1 LTISLTFANLIAR
14 VQFRRAEFFGRSD
27 RMSNLRI
34 LMLTTFCIATG
45 TSASAGLKDGETIVF
60 LGDSITQ
67 QGAASNGYVTL
78 FREAMEKSRPNSGIK
93 VIGAGISGHKVPNL
107 EARLDKDVLAHKP
120 GVVVIYIGINDVWHS
135 KNGQGTPAEKFESG
149 LRSLISRCNAA
160 GAKVILSTPS
170 VIGEKHDGSNE
181 LDSML
186 EEYAAVSRKVAME
199 TDATLLDLRA
209 AFISNLKE
217 YNVANQPQGVLTTDG
232 VHLNDAGNRFV
243 AVRML
248 EAVGEVQPRTRV
260 LRHVVLFKYKP
271 EVTAAQLDEINRA
284 FQDLKRQIPEVRD
297 FERGINNSPEG
308 LSKGFTHGY
317 LVTFSSEEDRAAYLP
332 HPAHKKFVE
341 LLGGKLEE
349 PLVFDY
355 WVVE

>member
-1 LTISLTFANLIAR
+1 MFGSRTLITMAA
-14 VQFRRAEFFGRSD
+14 FITMGSTALAE
-27 RMSNLRI
+27 
-34 LMLTTFCIATG
+34 
-45 TSASAGLKDGETIVF
+45 LKNGETIVF

-67 QGAASNGYVTL
+67 QGAGQGGYVTL
-78 FREAMEKSRPNSGIK
+78 FREAIEKTRPESGIK
-93 VIGAGISGHKVPNL
+93 VVGAGIGGHKVPDL
-107 EARLDKDVLAHKP
+107 EARLDKDVLDHKP
-120 GVVVIYIGINDVWHS
+120 AVVVIYIGINDVWHS
-135 KNGQGTPAEKFESG
+135 RNGKGTPADKYEAG
-149 LRSLISRCNAA
+149 LRSLIKRCADA
-160 GAKVILSTPS
+160 GARVILSTPS

-181 LDSML
+181 LDKML
-186 EEYAAVSRKVAME
+186 SEYAAISRKVATDTE
-199 TDATLLDLRA
+199 TTLLDLNA
-209 AFISNLKE
+209 AFLGYLKE

-232 VHLNDAGNRFV
+232 VHLNEAGNRFV

-248 EAVGEVQPRTRV
+248 EATGVVKPKTRV

-284 FQDLKRQIPEVRD
+284 FQDLKNQIPEVRD

-308 LSKGFTHGY
+308 LDKGFTHGY
-317 LVTFSSEEDRAAYLP
+317 LISFSSEEDRAAYLP

-355 WVVE
+355 WAIE

>member
-1 LTISLTFANLIAR
+1 MFGSRTLITMAA
-14 VQFRRAEFFGRSD
+14 FITMGSTALAE
-27 RMSNLRI
+27 
-34 LMLTTFCIATG
+34 
-45 TSASAGLKDGETIVF
+45 LKNGETIVF

-67 QGAASNGYVTL
+67 QGAGQGGYVTL
-78 FREAMEKSRPNSGIK
+78 FREAIEKTRPESGIK
-93 VIGAGISGHKVPNL
+93 VVGAGIGGHKVPDL
-107 EARLDKDVLAHKP
+107 EARLDKDVLDHKP
-120 GVVVIYIGINDVWHS
+120 AVVVIYIGINDVWHS
-135 KNGQGTPAEKFESG
+135 RNGKGTPADKYEAG
-149 LRSLISRCNAA
+149 LRNLIKRCADA
-160 GAKVILSTPS
+160 GARVILSTPS

-181 LDSML
+181 LDKML
-186 EEYAAVSRKVAME
+186 SEYAAISRKVATDTE
-199 TDATLLDLRA
+199 TTLLDLNA
-209 AFISNLKE
+209 AFLGYLKE

-232 VHLNDAGNRFV
+232 VHLNEAGNRFV

-248 EAVGEVQPRTRV
+248 EATAVVKPKTRV

-284 FQDLKRQIPEVRD
+284 FQDLKNQIPEVRD

-308 LSKGFTHGY
+308 LDKGFTHGY
-317 LVTFSSEEDRAAYLP
+317 LISFSSEEDRAAYLP

-355 WVVE
+355 WAIE

>member
-1 LTISLTFANLIAR
+1 MWKLRALMTMAAGFAMGA
-14 VQFRRAEFFGRSD
+14 
-27 RMSNLRI
+27 
-34 LMLTTFCIATG
+34 
-45 TSASAGLKDGETIVF
+45 SASAGLKDGETIVF

-67 QGAASNGYVTL
+67 QGAGPSGYVTL
-78 FREAMEKSRPNSGIK
+78 FRQALEKSRPDSGIK
-93 VIGAGISGHKVPNL
+93 VVGAGISGHKVPNL

-120 GVVVIYIGINDVWHS
+120 GVVVVYIGINDVWHS
-135 KNGQGTPAEKFESG
+135 KNGQGTSAEKFEAG
-149 LRSLISRCNAA
+149 LRSLIKRCNDA
-160 GAKVILSTPS
+160 GARVILSTPS

-181 LDSML
+181 LDTML
-186 EEYAAVSRKVAME
+186 EQYAAISRKVAMD
-199 TDATLLDLRA
+199 TQSTLLDLRT
-209 AFISNLKE
+209 AFIADLKE
-217 YNVANQPQGVLTTDG
+217 YNVANQAQGILTTDG

-248 EAVGEVQPRTRV
+248 EAVGEIKPRTKV
-260 LRHVVLFKYKP
+260 LRHIVLFKYKP

-284 FQDLKRQIPEVRD
+284 FQDLKRQIPEVQD